1 MNSSDF
7 QNVPKC
13 TFDHSIEFTPS
24 EIGSLAHPI
33 NVLLK
38 TTFLIGMP
46 REIEG
51 TFQSL
56 FDIADE
62 IAGVECC
69 AYLSEDPATG
79 QFETVV
85 SQRVPPEMVQTSSLF
100 APAEIARHFGKVIQ
114 LDAEK
119 DPFFRS
125 ICETWQSASLAAF
138 PLRRSNEFVGAL
150 VFGKKGTHPFTSS
163 QMKLLWILSIHAE
176 NFLLQGQTEKTPSFY
191 SFLDPLTHLYNRR
204 YFHTHLE
211 KEIFRSRRTG
221 KPFSLLM
228 LDLDDFKS
236 YNNQFLRSAGDIAL
250 QEFSSI
256 LQDSIREVDIAAR
269 YGGDEFA
276 IILFES
282 NAEGAY
288 DLAQRIIDRLNGH
301 LLPGKNNHRTERI
314 SVSIGTATFP
324 SDSFDMQDLISKADQ
339 ALSMARSQGG
349 GKVCLYH
356 EIADMVAV
364 SSSRSDIPIQ
374 KIYDAARSIVD
385 MDRFLEILLFTA
397 MQGLSADRGSIVV
410 KEPGGGVSFRTTI
423 GFGNGENRFS
433 PGAIVPLGPVTSWVM
448 EHKEPLIVSGQTDM
462 PLPKPLKKNGYR
474 TDSFLSI
481 PLIDDAGQPLGA
493 LHLSNRR
500 DKRPFTRDDLIA
512 FEPIAREISSILFQG
527 ITFRESIRTM
537 STSLLHSLS
546 KAIELRFSF
555 LGGHGRRVRDHCI
568 RVGEKLGLSN
578 EEMTALGTAA
588 ELHDIGIIGIPGAI
602 LAKSRT
608 LTDREMEIARKHS
621 FVGSK
626 LLEGIPGMEEIRRAI
641 LEHHERRD
649 GSGYPYGLKGE
660 EISKIGRILSVAEF
674 YDSITSER
682 PHRGKLVPE
691 EAMQLVHNS
700 LDTLFDREVCL
711 AFLEGI

>member
-1 MNSSDF
+1 MNSLDF

-24 EIGSLAHPI
+24 EISSLTQEI
-33 NVLLK
+33 IILLK
-38 TTFLIGMP
+38 TTFLFGAP
-46 REIEG
+46 TEIEG
-51 TFQSL
+51 TLQSL
-56 FDIADE
+56 FDIAE
-62 IAGVECC
+62 KIAGVEGC

-79 QFETVV
+79 KFETMV
-85 SQRVPPEMVQTSSLF
+85 SRRVPPEMGQIPSLF

-138 PLRRSNEFVGAL
+138 PLRRGNEFVGAL
-150 VFGKKGTHPFTSS
+150 VFGKKETHPFTSP
-163 QMKLLWILSIHAE
+163 QIKLLWTLSIHAE
-176 NFLLQGQTEKTPSFY
+176 NLLLQGEAVRTLSVY
-191 SFLDPLTHLYNRR
+191 SFLDPLTHLHNRR
-204 YFHTHLE
+204 HFNNQLG
-211 KEIFRSRRTG
+211 KEIFRSRRSG
-221 KPFSLLM
+221 KPFSLVM
-228 LDLDDFKS
+228 LDLDGFKA
-236 YNNQFLRSAGDIAL
+236 YNDQFLHGAGDIAL
-250 QEFSSI
+250 QEFSSL
-256 LQDSIREVDIAAR
+256 LQDSIREVDTVAR
-269 YGGDEFA
+269 YGGDEFVL
-276 IILFES
+276 ILFES
-282 NAEGAY
+282 DAEGAR
-288 DLAQRIIDRLNGH
+288 DLARRIIDRQKEH
-301 LLPGKNNHRTERI
+301 LLPGRENTRTERL
-314 SVSIGTATFP
+314 SVSIGIATFP
-324 SDSFDMQDLISKADQ
+324 ADSFDMQDLINKADH
-339 ALSMARSQGG
+339 ALSLAKGQGG

-374 KIYDAARSIVD
+374 KIYVAAHSIVD

-423 GFGNGENRFS
+423 GFGNGEKRFS
-433 PGAIVPLGPVTSWVM
+433 PGAIVPSGPVTSWVM
-448 EHKEPLIVSGQTDM
+448 EHKEPLIVSCQTDM
-462 PLPKPLKKNGYR
+462 PLPIQLKKNGYL

-481 PLIDDAGQPLGA
+481 PLVDDAGHTLGA

-500 DKRPFTRDDLIA
+500 DKRPFTRDDLVA
-512 FEPIAREISSILFQG
+512 FEPIAREISSILSQG
-527 ITFRESIRTM
+527 ITFRESMRTM
-537 STSLLHSLS
+537 STSFLHSLS

-578 EEMTALGTAA
+578 VEMTALGTAA
-588 ELHDIGIIGIPGAI
+588 ELHDIGVIGIPGAI
-602 LAKSRT
+602 LVKPRT
-608 LTDREMEIARKHS
+608 LTDSEMEIARKHS

-691 EAMQLVHNS
+691 EAVQLVHNS
-700 LDTLFDREVCL
+700 RDTLFDREVCL
-711 AFLEGI
+711 AFLEGL